1 MIELGKRQDISSL
14 AALSGETRVFAIVG
28 DPIAQV
34 KSPFAVT
41 QALNALG
48 RNCVVVPIHVTQ
60 SDFGDFVR
68 GAGLAKNL
76 DGLIATVPHK
86 FAAYARCTSATD
98 RAHFL
103 RAVNVIRRNPDGTW
117 HGDMFDGQGFVDAMR
132 ASGAEPRGKRALLV
146 GAGGAGSAIALA
158 LIEAGLSELLVHDID
173 HARRDQL
180 LARLKSKNGAIV
192 DAGSTD
198 PKGCAL
204 VVNATPIGMGL
215 DDPFPLQ
222 IDHLTSDMFVGDVI
236 TEPAVTPLIQV
247 ARRLGCRTQT
257 GAEMFDAQLRSI
269 RDFLIGG

>member
-1 MIELGKRQDISSL
+1 MIEPRTRHDLSNL
-14 AALSGETRVFAIVG
+14 ASLSGQTRVFAIVG

-48 RNCVVVPIHVTQ
+48 RNCVVVPLHVAQ
-60 SDFGDFVR
+60 SDFDDFVR
-68 GAGLAKNL
+68 GAGLIKNL

-86 FAAYARCTSATD
+86 FAAYAQCASATN

-103 RAVNVIRRNPDGTW
+103 HAVNVLRRNPDGTW
-117 HGDMFDGQGFVDAMR
+117 HGDMIDGQGFVDAMR
-132 ASGAEPRGKRALLV
+132 LSGVEPSGKRALLV

-158 LIEAGLSELLVHDID
+158 LIEVGLSELLIHDID

-180 LARLKSKNGAIV
+180 SMRLKATYGAV
-192 DAGSTD
+192 VNVGSPD
-198 PKGCAL
+198 PLGCAL
-204 VVNATPIGMGL
+204 VVNATPIGMSRN
-215 DDPFPLQ
+215 DPFPLQ

-236 TEPAVTPLIQV
+236 TDPAVTPLIHA
-247 ARRLGCRTQT
+247 ARRLGCRTQI
-257 GAEMFDAQLRSI
+257 GVEMFDAQLQNI

>member
-1 MIELGKRQDISSL
+1 MIEPGTRQDIGNL

-60 SDFGDFVR
+60 SDFDDFVR

-86 FAAYARCTSATD
+86 FAAYAQCTSATD

-103 RAVNVIRRNPDGTW
+103 RAVNVMRRNPDGTW

-158 LIEAGLSELLVHDID
+158 LIEAGLSELVVHDVD
-173 HARRDQL
+173 QARRDEL
-180 LARLKSKNGAIV
+180 LARLEAKNAAVV

-198 PKGCAL
+198 PRGCAL
-204 VVNATPIGMGL
+204 VVNATPLGMRL

-222 IDHLTSDMFVGDVI
+222 IDHLTSGMFVGDVI
-236 TEPAVTPLIQV
+236 TEPGVTPLIQA
-247 ARRLGCRTQT
+247 ARRLGCRTQIGT
-257 GAEMFDAQLRSI
+257 EMFDAQLRSI